1 MVVHLSR
8 FWRILIFTQNGLL
21 YFVKH
26 RLVIIIDRAIVS
38 VMSIVNFLTPFAL
51 FIRPFGQCLLLV
63 LAVLLLL

>member
-26 RLVIIIDRAIVS
+26 RLVIIIDRAIVILI
-38 VMSIVNFLTPFAL
+38 SIVNFLAPFTL
-51 FIRPFGQCLLLV
+51 FIRPFG
-63 LAVLLLL
+63 